1 MLIMKPIRKYHE
13 LADQRRLVYDQ
24 IDAVRTYMNRGAVA
38 EIGLS
43 FKESMD
49 IIMTIDAD
57 LHNEVTEDQM
67 ISRLQQRIKEL
78 TLVIDEEIVE
88 IFGETRRQKNRVLP
102 EIYNRYWE
110 LDNRLADLSIRKK
123 AEIIICGRVSS
134 ETQWRIVCNERLIND
149 IYALLMAVEY
159 IHHPLTG

>member
-13 LADQRRLVYDQ
+13 LADQRRLIYDQ
-24 IDAVRTYMNRGAVA
+24 IDAVCTYMNRGVVA

-67 ISRLQQRIKEL
+67 ISRLQQRIKDL
-78 TLVIDEEIVE
+78 TLVIDEELVE

-102 EIYNRYWE
+102 EISNRYWE
-110 LDNRLADLSIRKK
+110 LDDRLENLAIRKK
-123 AEIIICGRVSS
+123 AEIFVCGQVSN
-134 ETQWRIVCNERLIND
+134 ETQWKIVRNKRLIND
-149 IYALLMAVEY
+149 IYTLLLAVQ
-159 IHHPLTG
+159 